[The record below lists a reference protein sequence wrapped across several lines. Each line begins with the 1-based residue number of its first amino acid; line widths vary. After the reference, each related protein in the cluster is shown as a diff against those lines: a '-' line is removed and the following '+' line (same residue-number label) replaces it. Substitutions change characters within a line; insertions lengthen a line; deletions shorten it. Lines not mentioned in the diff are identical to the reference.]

1 MSHPR
6 ELAFKGSAVAVTVP
20 GLVLVAGALS
30 VLDPLPVLVAA
41 GAVVAV
47 GAMVLRLDWA
57 VLCYVAVEPFGDLL
71 GSIHP
76 SAVKGVGALLI
87 VAWLLRLALEPRPV
101 ALRHPGVYATA
112 ALVLVVLAS
121 LAASGG
127 NAGAGLG
134 VAIRYLSYAAVLLV
148 LVDTVRASGADGA
161 RLVRRAIAVFVV
173 SCAAAGIVGLVGFV
187 VNGGRA
193 GGPLE
198 DPNDFAFFL
207 ITALP
212 FTLWLARTP
221 GLAGRLYGLCGVV
234 LVVATVA
241 TFSRGAML
249 GIGVMVVVAL
259 ALGLLRPRTLLVGGV
274 VIVLAVAIGWAAYP
288 DVVDRSLDE
297 KEHVAAA
304 NVDSRFTTWTMA
316 AEMTAERPFLGQ
328 GPAGFQTEGPRFV
341 PPTAVEVVQPDVA
354 HQMYLD
360 VAAEL
365 GLLGLGTFLAV
376 IGYGVLG
383 AVHAR
388 RNPLVRPAAD
398 AVLVATAGAL
408 VAASFLSE
416 QYYLPVWLLA
426 GLGIGLDPHH
436 FIRKAGR

>member
-1 MSHPR
+1 MSRPTD
-6 ELAFKGSAVAVTVP
+6 LAVTGPALAVAVP
-20 GLVLVAGALS
+20 GLVLVAGALA
-30 VLDPLPVLVAA
+30 VLDPLPVLLAA
-41 GAVVAV
+41 GAAVAV
-47 GAMVLRLDWA
+47 GAMVLRLEWA
-57 VLCYVAVEPFGDLL
+57 VLCYVAAEPFGDQL
-71 GSIHP
+71 GAIHP
-76 SAVKGVGALLI
+76 AAVKGVGALLF

-101 ALRHPGVYATA
+101 ALRHPGIYATA
-112 ALVLVVLAS
+112 ALALVVLAS

-127 NAGAGLG
+127 NGGAGLD
-134 VAIRYLSYAAVLLV
+134 VAIRYLSYAAVLVV
-148 LVDTVRASGADGA
+148 LVDTVRSSADGA

-173 SCAAAGIVGLVGFV
+173 SCTAAGGVGLAGFIV
-187 VNGGRA
+187 DGGRA
-193 GGPLE
+193 AGPLE

-234 LVVATVA
+234 LVVATLA
-241 TFSRGAML
+241 TFSRGALL
-249 GIGVMVVVAL
+249 GIGAMVVLAL
-259 ALGLLRPRTLLVGGV
+259 ALGLLRSRTLLVGALV
-274 VIVLAVAIGWAAYP
+274 IALAVIVGWAAYA
-288 DVVDRSLDE
+288 DVVDRSLQE
-297 KEHVAAA
+297 KEHVAGA
-304 NVDSRFTTWTMA
+304 NVDSRFTTWSMA
-316 AEMTAERPFLGQ
+316 AAMTAERPVLGQ
-328 GPAGFQTEGPRFV
+328 GPAGFRVEGPRFM
-341 PPTAVEVVQPDVA
+341 PPGAVEVIHLDVA

-383 AVHAR
+383 AARAR
-388 RNPLVRPAAD
+388 RNPFLRPTAD

-426 GLGIGLDPHH
+426 GLGIALDPVHLS
-436 FIRKAGR
+436 RKAGR